1 MDFYQLYIGDADEP
15 QLLGWLCENL
25 SPVVFTTRAEG
36 HYTDM
41 YHGGRDLWILDSQ
54 DVSDTSSQFDT
65 ITVIYFQRKEDRLLC
80 QLTFGGSCC

>member
-1 MDFYQLYIGDADEP
+1 MNLYPLYIGDAHEP
-15 QLLGWLCENL
+15 DLLEWLCENL

-41 YHGGRDLWILDSQ
+41 YHGDHDLWILDSQ

-65 ITVIYFQRKEDRLLC
+65 ITVIHFLRKEDRLLF
-80 QLTFGGSCC
+80 QLTFGGTC